1 MATKKR
7 IPKTQDHTPS
17 FLEQE
22 LKLKASLISW
32 TSLKRNYLYWV
43 EHEAPILTIP
53 VIWQRWPCTLS
64 AYPLSQKKT
73 RSAII
78 FICSSR
84 SIIHHQILTLSILF
98 LVCVCSAKQN
108 ISNLMIQVSL
118 ASSGPISYLWYCQ
131 KRRCGLYCKRLIY

>member
-7 IPKTQDHTPS
+7 IPKRMNTPS

-53 VIWQRWPCTLS
+53 VIWQRWPCT
-64 AYPLSQKKT
+64 
-73 RSAII
+73 
-78 FICSSR
+78 
-84 SIIHHQILTLSILF
+84 
-98 LVCVCSAKQN
+98 
-108 ISNLMIQVSL
+108 
-118 ASSGPISYLWYCQ
+118 
-131 KRRCGLYCKRLIY
+131 